1 MVPEAIGAS
10 GCYRTDTEF
19 FGRHSEMKT
28 SVKARNLELSDRLRA
43 TIERKLRRLDRIS
56 HPDAEATVELIT
68 NASHAANSR
77 NVAEITL
84 VSGSDVVRSVSAG
97 ATPVAAIDLVLDKL
111 ERQVVRAKTKPRS
124 VRERAAE
131 EATEVLARAALG
143 TLEPPP
149 ERRRPAAPRVTRT
162 KRFDMIPMF
171 TEDAITRMEE
181 LGHAF
186 FIFLNA
192 ENEQLCLV
200 YRRSNG
206 TFGLIEPVVRPSRG
220 KR

>member
-1 MVPEAIGAS
+1 
-10 GCYRTDTEF
+10 
-19 FGRHSEMKT
+19 MKT

-68 NASHAANSR
+68 NASHAADSR
-77 NVAEITL
+77 NVAEVTL
-84 VSGSDVVRSVSAG
+84 VTGSDVVRSVSAG
-97 ATPVAAIDLVLDKL
+97 ATPVAALDLVLDKL
-111 ERQVVRAKTKPRS
+111 ERQVVRAKTRPRR
-124 VRERAAE
+124 VRERVAD
-131 EATEVLARAALG
+131 EATEVLAREAMG
-143 TLEPPP
+143 TLEPL
-149 ERRRPAAPRVTRT
+149 PARTSGSTRVTRV

-171 TEDAITRMEE
+171 VEDAITRMEE

-192 ENEQLCLV
+192 ESEQLCLV
-200 YRRSNG
+200 YRRTTG
-206 TFGLIEPVVRPSRG
+206 TYGLIEPIVGPSRR

>member
-1 MVPEAIGAS
+1 
-10 GCYRTDTEF
+10 
-19 FGRHSEMKT
+19 MKT

-43 TIERKLRRLDRIS
+43 TIERKMRRLDRIS

-68 NASHAANSR
+68 NASHAADSR
-77 NVAEITL
+77 NVAEVTL

-97 ATPVAAIDLVLDKL
+97 ATPVAAIDLVIDKL
-111 ERQVVRAKTKPRS
+111 ERQVVRAKTRPRR
-124 VRERAAE
+124 VRERAADE
-131 EATEVLARAALG
+131 TIEVLAREALG

-149 ERRRPAAPRVTRT
+149 QRRSHASPRVTRT

-171 TEDAITRMEE
+171 EEDAITRMEE

-206 TFGLIEPVVRPSRG
+206 TYGLIEPVVRPSRG
-220 KR
+220 RP